1 MERINTQMDLKVAV
15 VIDAGELFSGN
26 DKGPDPL

>member
-1 MERINTQMDLKVAV
+1 MERRSTQMDVKGV
-15 VIDAGELFSGN
+15 VGFDAGELFSGN